1 MAGTAAVVRLEDV
14 HKTYRTGEVDVHAV
28 RGVSLEIARGEF
40 VAFMGS
46 SGSGKSTL
54 MNLLGCLDR
63 PTRGR
68 YLLDGFD
75 VSGLDR
81 DQLADIRNRKLG
93 FVFQSFNL
101 LPRTSAL
108 ENVELPLLYGEHRLT
123 NAELGEK
130 ARKVLATVGLSGRE
144 DHHPSQ
150 LSGGQQQRVAIA
162 RALIND
168 PEVVLADEPTGNLD
182 SRTSLEI
189 MDIFQKLNERGI
201 TIVMVTHETDIAAFA
216 KRNIVMRDGTVQTDQ
231 PSRTTPDCGKRNEEF
246 GDQEMK
252 FESTFKIAFRAL
264 RRNKL
269 RSVLTALGIII
280 GVGAV
285 IAMVSIGNGAKA
297 QVEQQIAS
305 LGENVILIFSGSV
318 TSSGI
323 RTGWGSA
330 GTLKIEDAEAI
341 RREVPGVI
349 AVSEEVISTRQVS
362 AGNQNWFTR
371 VYGESP
377 EYFDIRQWPLSD
389 GASFTGQ
396 DVRSSN
402 KVCVIG
408 RTTAS
413 QVFGSEDPIG
423 QVLRIQGV
431 PFLVTGVLTPKGLS
445 PQGTDQDD
453 IVIMPYTSAMKRV
466 IGGSTLRGINVQV
479 ASPNDLA
486 PAQQQITELLRQR
499 HNIRA
504 GRDDDF
510 TVRNQQEIAE
520 TATATSRIMALLLGA
535 IASVSLIV
543 GGIGI
548 MNIMLV
554 SVTERTREIGV
565 RLAVGAHGRD
575 ILTQFLIE
583 AVTLSVIGGAIGILL
598 GLGASRMLSVFAH
611 WPTLISIPSIIAAF
625 FVSAAVGI
633 FFGFYP
639 AREAARLDPI
649 EALRYE

>member
-1 MAGTAAVVRLEDV
+1 MR
-14 HKTYRTGEVDVHAV
+14 VD
-28 RGVSLEIARGEF
+28 
-40 VAFMGS
+40 
-46 SGSGKSTL
+46 
-54 MNLLGCLDR
+54 
-63 PTRGR
+63 
-68 YLLDGFD
+68 
-75 VSGLDR
+75 
-81 DQLADIRNRKLG
+81 
-93 FVFQSFNL
+93 
-101 LPRTSAL
+101 
-108 ENVELPLLYGEHRLT
+108 
-123 NAELGEK
+123 
-130 ARKVLATVGLSGRE
+130 
-144 DHHPSQ
+144 
-150 LSGGQQQRVAIA
+150 
-162 RALIND
+162 
-168 PEVVLADEPTGNLD
+168 
-182 SRTSLEI
+182 
-189 MDIFQKLNERGI
+189 
-201 TIVMVTHETDIAAFA
+201 
-216 KRNIVMRDGTVQTDQ
+216 
-231 PSRTTPDCGKRNEEF
+231 
-246 GDQEMK
+246 
-252 FESTFKIAFRAL
+252 STFKIAFRAL

-349 AVSEEVISTRQVS
+349 SVSEEVISTSQVS

-371 VYGESP
+371 IYGESP
-377 EYFDIRQWPLSD
+377 EYFEIRKWPLSD
-389 GASFTGQ
+389 GASFTPQ
-396 DVRSSN
+396 DVRSAN

-413 QVFGSEDPIG
+413 QIFGSESPIG
-423 QVLRIQGV
+423 QVLRIKGV
-431 PFLVTGVLTPKGLS
+431 PFLITGVLTPKGLS

-499 HNIRA
+499 HNISP

-520 TATATSRIMALLLGA
+520 TATATSRVMAVLLGA
-535 IASVSLIV
+535 IASVSLVV

-583 AVTLSVIGGAIGILL
+583 AVTLSVIGGVIGIML
-598 GLGASRMLSVFAH
+598 GLGASRMLSVIAH

-639 AREAARLDPI
+639 AREAAQLDPI

>member
-1 MAGTAAVVRLEDV
+1 M
-14 HKTYRTGEVDVHAV
+14 
-28 RGVSLEIARGEF
+28 
-40 VAFMGS
+40 
-46 SGSGKSTL
+46 
-54 MNLLGCLDR
+54 
-63 PTRGR
+63 
-68 YLLDGFD
+68 
-75 VSGLDR
+75 
-81 DQLADIRNRKLG
+81 
-93 FVFQSFNL
+93 
-101 LPRTSAL
+101 
-108 ENVELPLLYGEHRLT
+108 
-123 NAELGEK
+123 
-130 ARKVLATVGLSGRE
+130 KV
-144 DHHPSQ
+144 
-150 LSGGQQQRVAIA
+150 
-162 RALIND
+162 
-168 PEVVLADEPTGNLD
+168 
-182 SRTSLEI
+182 
-189 MDIFQKLNERGI
+189 
-201 TIVMVTHETDIAAFA
+201 
-216 KRNIVMRDGTVQTDQ
+216 
-231 PSRTTPDCGKRNEEF
+231 
-246 GDQEMK
+246 
-252 FESTFKIAFRAL
+252 ESTFKIAFRAL

-341 RREVPGVI
+341 RHEVPGVI

-389 GASFTGQ
+389 GASFIGQ

-466 IGGSTLRGINVQV
+466 IGGSTLRGINIQV

-583 AVTLSVIGGAIGILL
+583 AVTLSAIGGAIGILL